1 MTYLSPFTYG
11 FNYNGDLIIPKDEN
25 LIASAA
31 NFKTSTLL
39 HLSTLTENGTF
50 SNELASAVLNSEQI
64 QNRLIS
70 AVENVVFQKGFK
82 GIDIDF
88 EFVLPNE
95 SVLYAQFVEKIKNRL
110 NPQGIVVYSAL
121 APKTSASQ
129 KGNLYEGHNYG
140 LLGNSSNGV
149 LLMTYEW
156 GYTYGPP
163 MAVAPINSVKKVLE
177 YALSEIK
184 PEKIFLG
191 IPNYGYDW
199 KLPFEKGKSKA
210 RSISNVEAYELA
222 LKYNR
227 KILFDN
233 LSQTPYFNYT
243 DENGAAHE
251 VWFEDAR
258 SVSAKYNLIKEFNL
272 FGAGFWN
279 LMRPFQT
286 NWSILN
292 SMFDIA

>member
-1 MTYLSPFTYG
+1 MPL
-11 FNYNGDLIIPKDEN
+11 
-25 LIASAA
+25 
-31 NFKTSTLL
+31 
-39 HLSTLTENGTF
+39 F
-50 SNELASAVLNSEQI
+50 SRSMQC
-64 QNRLIS
+64 
-70 AVENVVFQKGFK
+70 
-82 GIDIDF
+82 
-88 EFVLPNE
+88 
-95 SVLYAQFVEKIKNRL
+95 
-110 NPQGIVVYSAL
+110 
-121 APKTSASQ
+121 
-129 KGNLYEGHNYG
+129 
-140 LLGNSSNGV
+140 
-149 LLMTYEW
+149 
-156 GYTYGPP
+156 
-163 MAVAPINSVKKVLE
+163 
-177 YALSEIK
+177 
-184 PEKIFLG
+184 EKIFLG

-243 DENGAAHE
+243 DENGAEHE